1 MILGFFTLFILM
13 IVFSAAFYLMQ
24 AMISH
29 EALDRGSRKGNHH
42 GGYGEKTDE
51 KA

>member
-1 MILGFFTLFILM
+1 MILGIFTIFILM

-42 GGYGEKTDE
+42 GGNGEKTDE